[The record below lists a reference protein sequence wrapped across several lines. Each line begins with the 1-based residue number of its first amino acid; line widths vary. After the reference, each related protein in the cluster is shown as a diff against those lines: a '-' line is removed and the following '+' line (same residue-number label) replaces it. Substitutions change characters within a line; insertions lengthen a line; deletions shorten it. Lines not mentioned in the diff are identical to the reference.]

1 MTKLLYI
8 TNGVHG
14 SGGLERVLSIKASY
28 LAEHYNYDV
37 TILCLNGLKEPFYRF
52 SSKIKFV
59 SINVSGNP
67 LAYFLNYKR
76 GIINIIKTVKPDI
89 ISVCDDGLKGFLLP
103 QILNNNIP
111 IIYERHASVS
121 LNFNKEDRSFLQ
133 KIKNKFT
140 YCIMRWAATKFDK
153 FVVLTNGNLKEW
165 KAGNLEVIPNP
176 LSFYP
181 KELPQKTKLPKT
193 VVAVGSHSYNK
204 GYDLLLQSWK
214 KVNKEFPD
222 WKLMIYGKKN
232 PKCGFQELSNQLGI
246 SSSVIF
252 NDPIPNIEEA
262 YANAAMLVLP
272 SRSEGFGMVLIE
284 AMAYGLPCVSYD
296 SPHGPGDIITDGE
309 DGYLIENGN
318 IDEFANRII
327 NLIKNSENLVQMG
340 INARINVEN
349 YLPQKIVQ
357 QWNTLFKELVK

>member
-1 MTKLLYI
+1 MIKLLYI
-8 TNGVHG
+8 TNGIDG

-28 LAEHYNYDV
+28 LAEYYNYDV
-37 TILCLNGLKEPFYRF
+37 TILCLNGLKEPFYSF

-59 SINVSGNP
+59 SIDVSGNP

-76 GIINIIKTVKPDI
+76 GIRNIIKTVEPDI

-103 QILNNNIP
+103 QILKSKTP

-121 LNFNKEDRSFLQ
+121 LNFNTAKKGFFQ
-133 KIKNKFT
+133 KLKNKFA
-140 YCIMRWAATKFDK
+140 YFIMRWAATKFDK
-153 FVVLTNGNLKEW
+153 FVVLTNGNLNEW
-165 KAGNLEVIPNP
+165 NAGNLEVIPNP

-204 GYDLLLQSWK
+204 GYDLLLQSWE

-222 WKLMIYGKKN
+222 WKLVIYGKKDAEC
-232 PKCGFQELSNQLGI
+232 KYEDLSNQLGI
-246 SSSVIF
+246 SSSVTF

-284 AMAYGLPCVSYD
+284 AMAYGMPCVSYD
-296 SPHGPGDIITDGE
+296 CPHGPGDIITNGE

-327 NLIKNSENLVQMG
+327 DLIQDPDNIAQMG
-340 INARINVEN
+340 INARINVER
-349 YLPQKIVQ
+349 YLPERIVA
-357 QWNTLFKELVK
+357 QWDKLFKELI